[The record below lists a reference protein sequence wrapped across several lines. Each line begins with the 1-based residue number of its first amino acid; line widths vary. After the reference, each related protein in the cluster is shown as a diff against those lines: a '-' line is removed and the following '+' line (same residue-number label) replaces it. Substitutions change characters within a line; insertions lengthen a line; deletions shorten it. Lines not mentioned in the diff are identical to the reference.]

1 MSMIKKFLVAVYL
14 LINFSF
20 AQDKSRTYY
29 IVAKGLYVNWQ
40 EKSKRIKVP
49 YKENESFYFSI
60 KNDSTA
66 LIQEIHKGKLNE
78 IKEYRISPT
87 CDTAY
92 VKRYPTINGKKKLK
106 VEKIIFQK
114 VY

>member
-1 MSMIKKFLVAVYL
+1 MIKKLLIAVCL
-14 LINFSF
+14 LINLSF
-20 AQDKSRTYY
+20 AQNKTRTYY
-29 IVAKGLYVNWQ
+29 IVAKGLYIHWQ

-66 LIQEIHKGKLNE
+66 LIQEIHKGKPKE
-78 IKEYRISPT
+78 ITEYKISPN

-92 VKRYPTINGKKKLK
+92 VKRNPTVNGKRKMK
-106 VEKIIFQK
+106 VEKIIYQK